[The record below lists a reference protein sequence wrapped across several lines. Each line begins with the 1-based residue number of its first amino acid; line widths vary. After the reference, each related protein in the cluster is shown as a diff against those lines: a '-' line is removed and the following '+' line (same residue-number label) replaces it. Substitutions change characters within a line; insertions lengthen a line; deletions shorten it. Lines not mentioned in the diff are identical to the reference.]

1 LKGEDFMKK
10 FCNTDLDEQETII
23 HIDYFN
29 KQVNA
34 YTSRKSIYERLCRK
48 IGKPQETYCTKN
60 KISGAKWIISFSD
73 KKIISSLLSRP
84 TLIGNIK

>member
-1 LKGEDFMKK
+1 MKK

-29 KQVNA
+29 KKVNA

-48 IGKPQETYCTKN
+48 IGKPQETYSVIN
-60 KISGAKWIISFSD
+60 KISGARWNISFSD
-73 KKIISSLLSRP
+73 RKTLTLLLSRP
-84 TLIGNIK
+84 TLIGNIKQ